1 MCLDLRLLP
10 QHEGFGVSLVPQGED
25 GRVCVPQGAD
35 VGVSLVP
42 QGEDGRAWC

>member
-25 GRVCVPQGAD
+25 GR
-35 VGVSLVP
+35 
-42 QGEDGRAWC
+42 AWC